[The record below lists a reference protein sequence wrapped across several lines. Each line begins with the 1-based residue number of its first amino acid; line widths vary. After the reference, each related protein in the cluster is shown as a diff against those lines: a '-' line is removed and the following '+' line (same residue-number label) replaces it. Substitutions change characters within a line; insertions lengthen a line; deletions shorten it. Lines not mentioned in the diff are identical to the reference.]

1 MFKPL
6 LLSFIIAIS
15 SITSAF
21 AATVNIN
28 QADIAT
34 LAENLKGIGIKKA
47 KAIVDYRQENGD
59 FNSIEDITNVK
70 GIGLKTL
77 EKNREYLAVKN
88 PEEEK
93 STENKKEDNKM
104 PTEKDTAKA
113 TEKEVEKTS
122 KDTNE

>member
-1 MFKPL
+1 MLKKL

-15 SITSAF
+15 LLTSAF

-47 KAIVDYRQENGD
+47 KAIVDYRQENGN

-70 GIGLKTL
+70 GIGPKTL
-77 EKNREYLAVKN
+77 EKNREYLAIKN
-88 PEEEK
+88 PEDEK
-93 STENKKEDNKM
+93 STENKKEDNEM
-104 PTEKDTAKA
+104 PTEKDTTET
-113 TEKEVEKTS
+113 TEKEVEKTP